1 MFIPRLK
8 GLYAMFLREPL
19 GYKILILSAL
29 ASAIVF
35 SGSAFHLYAQVG
47 AKLSAA
53 VFFGAAAYPF
63 RGNRKVFRIMMVC
76 MVLCLLLAG
85 KIWLDA

>member
-1 MFIPRLK
+1 MFIQQLK

-19 GYKILILSAL
+19 WYKILILSAL

-35 SGSAFHLYAQVG
+35 SGNSFHLYAQVG

-63 RGNRKVFRIMMVC
+63 RGNRKVFRIMIGC
-76 MVLCLLLAG
+76 TVLCLLLAG
-85 KIWLDA
+85 NIWLHG